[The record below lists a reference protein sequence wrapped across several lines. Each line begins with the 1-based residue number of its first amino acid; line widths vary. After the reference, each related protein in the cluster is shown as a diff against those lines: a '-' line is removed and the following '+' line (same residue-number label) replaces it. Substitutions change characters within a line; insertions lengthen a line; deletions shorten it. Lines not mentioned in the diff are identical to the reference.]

1 MTRKE
6 QIEKAAT
13 EYINSDAVNPMNM
26 QMAFGDFI
34 NGAMW
39 ADGHPNQ
46 SFLLEALRD
55 LKEVKTAIEEAEDL
69 VVHMYNDSHISRNLS
84 YARYKLDDAIENVE
98 LLIDEEE

>member
-6 QIEKAAT
+6 QIEKAAQ
-13 EYINSDAVNPMNM
+13 EYINSDAVSPMSM

-46 SFLLEALRD
+46 HMVEQMRCTLTDVHNMLNEMLEDYDDARLGIVYRVLD
-55 LKEVKTAIEEAEDL
+55 SVIEDL
-69 VVHMYNDSHISRNLS
+69 
-84 YARYKLDDAIENVE
+84 E
-98 LLIDEEE
+98 LLIGEEE

>member
-13 EYINSDAVNPMNM
+13 DYINSDAVSPMNM
-26 QMAFGDFI
+26 QLAFGDFI

-46 SFLLEALRD
+46 QMVEQMSCALKDVFNMLSD
-55 LKEVKTAIEEAEDL
+55 LFVDYDDARLGIAYRTIDGMIEDL
-69 VVHMYNDSHISRNLS
+69 GLLND
-84 YARYKLDDAIENVE
+84 
-98 LLIDEEE
+98 DEE

>member
-1 MTRKE
+1 MKRKE
-6 QIEKAAT
+6 QIEKAAQ

-55 LKEVKTAIEEAEDL
+55 LKEVKKTLQKIDNMDL
-69 VVHMYNDSHISRNLS
+69 DGDVANEVY
-84 YARYKLDDAIENVE
+84 YAKYKLDDARENLE
-98 LLIDEEE
+98 ILIDEEE

>member
-1 MTRKE
+1 MKRRE

-13 EYINSDAVNPMNM
+13 EYINSDAVSPMNM

-55 LKEVKTAIEEAEDL
+55 MEEVKKALQKIDNMDL
-69 VVHMYNDSHISRNLS
+69 DGDVANAVY
-84 YARYKLDDAIENVE
+84 YAKYKLDDAIENVG

>member
-6 QIEKAAT
+6 KIEKAAT
-13 EYINSDAVNPMNM
+13 EYINSDAVSPMNM
-26 QMAFGDFI
+26 QLAFGDFI

-46 SFLLEALRD
+46 TFLLEALSD
-55 LKEVKTAIEEAEDL
+55 LKEVKRALEDAEDL
-69 VVHMYNDSHISRNLS
+69 VVHRYNDNHISSNLN
-84 YARYKLDDAIENVE
+84 YARYKLDDAVDNIK

>member
-6 QIEKAAT
+6 QIVKAAT
-13 EYINSDAVNPMNM
+13 DYINSDAVSPMNM

-34 NGAMW
+34 NGALW

-55 LKEVKTAIEEAEDL
+55 LKEVKTAIEDAEDL
-69 VVHMYNDSHISRNLS
+69 VVNTYNDSHISRNLS
-84 YARYKLDDAIENVE
+84 YARYRLDDAIENVG
-98 LLIDEEE
+98 LLIDEED

>member
-13 EYINSDAVNPMNM
+13 DYINSDAVSPMNM

-55 LKEVKTAIEEAEDL
+55 LKEVKTALEEADDL
-69 VVHMYNDSHISRNLS
+69 VVHRYNDSGISRILS
-84 YARYKLDDAIENVE
+84 YAKHKLDDAIEGVG

>member
-6 QIEKAAT
+6 QIEKTAT
-13 EYINSDAVNPMNM
+13 EYINSDAVSPMNM
-26 QMAFGDFI
+26 QLAFGDFI

-46 SFLLEALRD
+46 QMVKKMHDD
-55 LKEVKTAIEEAEDL
+55 LKTTYDVLNEMFEDYEDARLGVAYRFLGEVLED
-69 VVHMYNDSHISRNLS
+69 I
-84 YARYKLDDAIENVE
+84 E

>member
-1 MTRKE
+1 MKRKE

-13 EYINSDAVNPMNM
+13 EYINSDAVSPMNM

-55 LKEVKTAIEEAEDL
+55 LKEVKKSLQKIDNMDL
-69 VVHMYNDSHISRNLS
+69 DGDVANEVY
-84 YARYKLDDAIENVE
+84 YAKYKLDDAIEGVGF
-98 LLIDEEE
+98 LIDEEE